1 MAKEKKSYI
10 FKTTRRVPN
19 QTFKGAIDK
28 NRYKFPE
35 SGLIKGDAE
44 TLKNLKPY
52 IVRGLLEVFEGAILE
67 EHLDNN
73 DKTPEDI
80 LKLLILD
87 AQKLGIK
94 EFNGKPIV
102 KCTSDELETAIKSVE
117 A

>member
-1 MAKEKKSYI
+1 MAKKSYI
-10 FKTTRRVPN
+10 FKTTRRVAN
-19 QTFKGAIDK
+19 QTFKGKFDH

-44 TLKNLKPY
+44 TLKNLQSH
-52 IVRGLLEVFEGAILE
+52 IDRGFLEVFEGAILE
-67 EHLDNN
+67 EHLDSD
-73 DKTPEDI
+73 DKSPDDI

-87 AQKLGIK
+87 AQKAGIK

-102 KCTSDELETAIKSVE
+102 KCTADELETAIKSVE